1 MPNLSQPNPGP
12 RPAWSPCTVLVGH
25 RPIFAVMYCPLLQ
38 DFMHPNADQLMR
50 RVEGSTMIRHNG
62 LGENK
67 LLMAAEL
74 PRDRQGRYHDGMQN
88 GAPVGV
94 VNTVLKYVMSD
105 DIFVTQTKGDL
116 KIQL

>member
-1 MPNLSQPNPGP
+1 
-12 RPAWSPCTVLVGH
+12 
-25 RPIFAVMYCPLLQ
+25 MYCPFLQ

-94 VNTVLKYVMSD
+94 VNTVLKYVMHGH
-105 DIFVTQTKGDL
+105 VG
-116 KIQL
+116 

>member
-1 MPNLSQPNPGP
+1 
-12 RPAWSPCTVLVGH
+12 
-25 RPIFAVMYCPLLQ
+25 
-38 DFMHPNADQLMR
+38 MHPNADQLMR

-94 VNTVLKYVMSD
+94 VNTVLKYVMVMSD
-105 DIFVTQTKGDL
+105 DIFVILSKGGKNNSSITWKWYMKASRGSGIGESIFFPPL
-116 KIQL
+116 

>member
-1 MPNLSQPNPGP
+1 
-12 RPAWSPCTVLVGH
+12 
-25 RPIFAVMYCPLLQ
+25 
-38 DFMHPNADQLMR
+38 MHPNADQLMR

-74 PRDRQGRYHDGMQN
+74 PRDRQGRYTDGMQN

-94 VNTVLKYVMSD
+94 VNTVLKYVMHGH
-105 DIFVTQTKGDL
+105 VA
-116 KIQL
+116 

>member
-1 MPNLSQPNPGP
+1 
-12 RPAWSPCTVLVGH
+12 
-25 RPIFAVMYCPLLQ
+25 
-38 DFMHPNADQLMR
+38 MHPNADQLMR

-62 LGENK
+62 LGGENK

-94 VNTVLKYVMSD
+94 VNTVLKYV
-105 DIFVTQTKGDL
+105 IFMIQSKGGL
-116 KIQL
+116 KISHPSGALYPSKPLLGHPP